1 MCVIVWG
8 AASYSY
14 IVGSI
19 ANIFAS
25 QGTKDSYITYKKTI
39 MDEFCKQTNITKAI
53 KQKVQICLQYNA
65 EKSLFNQKE
74 RNLFF

>member
-1 MCVIVWG
+1 MFVVVLG
-8 AASYSY
+8 AGFYSY

-39 MDEFCKQTNITKAI
+39 MDEFCRQANIDKQIKTK
-53 KQKVQICLQYNA
+53 V
-65 EKSLFNQKE
+65 
-74 RNLFF
+74 

>member
-1 MCVIVWG
+1 MFVIVIG
-8 AASYSY
+8 AGFYSF

-39 MDEFCKQTNITKAI
+39 MDEFC
-53 KQKVQICLQYNA
+53 
-65 EKSLFNQKE
+65 E
-74 RNLFF
+74 

>member
-1 MCVIVWG
+1 MIVIVLG
-8 AASYSY
+8 AAFYSY

-39 MDEFCKQTNITKAI
+39 MDEFCKQTNIEKSI
-53 KQKVQICLQYNA
+53 KQKVQLCLQYNA
-65 EKSLFNQKE
+65 EKSLYNQKE
-74 RNLFF
+74 RNQFF

>member
-1 MCVIVWG
+1 MIVIVLG
-8 AASYSY
+8 AAFYSY

-39 MDEFCKQTNITKAI
+39 MDEFCKQTNI
-53 KQKVQICLQYNA
+53 
-65 EKSLFNQKE
+65 EKSIK
-74 RNLFF
+74 